1 MSEYNIK
8 KLKKQIIYR
17 CLYTG
22 TKETDLLYQKL
33 IVNKIDTLTPYEL
46 YQLSTLFNEVSDI
59 DIFLILTN
67 ISIRIPT
74 KPGNLSPRRAHS
86 SLCWGMFY
94 MF

>member
-1 MSEYNIK
+1 MIEYNIK

-33 IVNKIDTLTPYEL
+33 IVNKIDTLDPNKL
-46 YQLSTLFNEVSDI
+46 YQLSNLFNEVSDT

-67 ISIRIPT
+67 
-74 KPGNLSPRRAHS
+74 KKNLNSKYTN
-86 SLCWGMFY
+86 LLKKLKE
-94 MF
+94 

>member
-17 CLYTG
+17 CSYTG

-33 IVNKIDTLTPYEL
+33 IVNKIDTLSHNEL
-46 YQLSTLFNEVSDI
+46 YQLSTLFNEVSDT

-67 ISIRIPT
+67 KIISMIESIP
-74 KPGNLSPRRAHS
+74 S
-86 SLCWGMFY
+86 SFKSASCKKSFSE
-94 MF
+94 

>member
-8 KLKKQIIYR
+8 RLKKQIIYR

-33 IVNKIDTLTPYEL
+33 IVNKIDTLTPIEL
-46 YQLSTLFNEVSDI
+46 YQLSNLFNEVSDA

-67 ISIRIPT
+67 ISIRILT
-74 KPGNLSPRRAHS
+74 IPGNPLPRRASS

>member
-17 CLYTG
+17 CSYTG

-33 IVNKIDTLTPYEL
+33 IVNKIDTLEPNEL
-46 YQLSTLFNEVSDI
+46 NQLSNLFKEVSDT

-67 ISIRIPT
+67 KKNTNS
-74 KPGNLSPRRAHS
+74 KYANLFKK
-86 SLCWGMFY
+86 LKE
-94 MF
+94 